1 MFNISAIAMYRML
14 ATESGVKNQRLESH
28 ETLGVNAAAH
38 FFPEFLY
45 IVSDIVI
52 IINHHHRHKP

>member
-1 MFNISAIAMYRML
+1 MYRML